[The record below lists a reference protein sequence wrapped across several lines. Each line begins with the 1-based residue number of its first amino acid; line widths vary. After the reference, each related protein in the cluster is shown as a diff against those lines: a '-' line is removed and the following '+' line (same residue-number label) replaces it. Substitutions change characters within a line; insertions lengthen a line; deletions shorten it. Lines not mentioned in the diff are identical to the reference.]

1 MSGLLGNLASCVAD
15 PLKCGS
21 LGGSAT
27 GSVISAGA
35 NSIIG
40 AWAAD
45 FQKAEATML
54 STLMGSWLK
63 LSTPNVSGSSTS
75 AVNFLT
81 QNTAYLVGICGI
93 VGLLI
98 AAARMNNGVNAWIP

>member
-21 LGGSAT
+21 LVGSAT
-27 GSVISAGA
+27 GSVISDGA
-35 NSIIG
+35 NTIFG

-45 FQKAEATML
+45 FHKAEATML

-63 LSTPNVSGSSTS
+63 LSTPNVSASSTS
-75 AVNFLT
+75 AVQFLT
-81 QNTAYLVGICGI
+81 QNTAY
-93 VGLLI
+93 
-98 AAARMNNGVNAWIP
+98 